1 MANPASVILR
11 RLRSGSPA
19 EPVSHLAAVPAPRQ
33 PAPVTPILL
42 ASALES
48 DCSVMRECLHG
59 TSYLLVHAAT
69 WNRTLS
75 LMGHIV
81 VPIILYDRLF
91 DITDWQLAVK
101 RLVSSWRSPSVVL
114 LSQTSERGLREDL
127 LSWGGCE
134 VLVRPLESGQ
144 VLQTLDFALAH
155 FALPTPRLRANLSAA
170 AKL

>member
-1 MANPASVILR
+1 MANPASAILR
-11 RLRSGSPA
+11 RFRNGSPA
-19 EPVSHLAAVPAPRQ
+19 EPVSRLAAVPALRQ
-33 PAPVTPILL
+33 PAPLTPVLL

-48 DCSVMRECLHG
+48 DCRVLRECLHG

-114 LSQTSERGLREDL
+114 LSQTSEEGLREDL
-127 LSWGGCE
+127 LCWGGCE
-134 VLVRPLESGQ
+134 VLVRPLESGR
-144 VLQTLDFALAH
+144 VLQTLDLALAR
-155 FALPTPRLRANLSAA
+155 FAFPQPRTHAPA
-170 AKL
+170 